1 MARRIKNESAA
12 TKELLDECEIEAGE
26 LMRMLKG
33 LKEFSRPY
41 LKLLPDKRL
50 HGRGEDFLRGLLSD
64 LERKSIEPI
73 AERLGQYRR
82 PLQYFIGESD
92 WDHRPM
98 LDLLCQQVVGDL
110 GEASGVLVID
120 SSAFPKKGRDSVGVT
135 RQWCGR
141 LGKKENCQ
149 LGVFLGYVSNKG
161 HALVDE
167 RLYMPRDWGRD
178 KARRKKCLVPPG
190 LGFKTA
196 AKLALDML
204 GERCRALPHR
214 WIVADDEFGRG
225 FAFRR
230 ELQRMGE
237 RYVLDV
243 PSSLSVRDVNAPRPP
258 RGPGEQRGARRK
270 VPFLQARRWM
280 AGLKDEDWEKIYV
293 RDGVKAP
300 LIVWAARARV
310 QTKEHTR
317 CSKGVQWVLVV
328 KTNDKVPEY
337 RYCLSN
343 AEESV
348 SLKEMV
354 HAASARQ
361 WIEDCFQRAKGK
373 VGLDHYEVRSWGGW
387 HHHMTLCLL
396 ALYFLV
402 LEQRRLNRNT
412 PAVSVQQTAEAL
424 GEILRDPDTDL
435 KNLARKITNRLRRNE
450 QTRIDYWRKLDR
462 LPPSW
467 TIVRAGRVPLF
478 AQ

>member
-1 MARRIKNESAA
+1 MACQIRKTSTA
-12 TKELLDECEIEAGE
+12 TEELLGECEIEAVE
-26 LMRMLKG
+26 LTGMLKE
-33 LKEFSRPY
+33 LKEFGRPY

-50 HGRGEDFLRGLLSD
+50 RERGEDFLQGLLSD

-82 PLQYFIGESD
+82 PLQYFVGQSD
-92 WDHRPM
+92 WDHKPM
-98 LDLLCQQVVGDL
+98 LDLLCRQVVEDL
-110 GEASGVLVID
+110 GEESGVLVID
-120 SSAFPKKGRDSVGVT
+120 PSAFPKKGRDSVGVT

-178 KARRKKCLVPPG
+178 KARRKKCRVPPG
-190 LGFKTA
+190 LRFKTA
-196 AKLALDML
+196 AGLALDML

-237 RYVLDV
+237 RYLLEI
-243 PSSLSVRDVNAPRPP
+243 PCSLAVRDINASAKPRMSGLRGAPRK
-258 RGPGEQRGARRK
+258 A
-270 VPFLQARRWM
+270 PFVQARRWM
-280 AGLKDEDWEKIYV
+280 SGLRTQDWEKVYV
-293 RDGVKAP
+293 RDGTKAP

-310 QTKEHTR
+310 QTRDAGK
-317 CSKGVQWVLVV
+317 CSKRAQWLFVI
-328 KTNDKVPEY
+328 KTNDKIPEY
-337 RYCLSN
+337 RYYFSN
-343 AEESV
+343 AEEEV
-348 SLKEMV
+348 GLKEMA

-373 VGLDHYEVRSWGGW
+373 VGLDHYEVRSWIGW
-387 HHHMTLCLL
+387 HHHMTLSIL

-402 LEQRRLNRNT
+402 LEQRRLSQST
-412 PAVSVQQTAEAL
+412 PAISVQQTAEAM
-424 GEILRDPDTDL
+424 GEILRNPDIDIGE
-435 KNLARKITNRLRRNE
+435 LALMITNRLRRSE
-450 QTRIDYWRKLDR
+450 QTRIDHWRKFRR

-467 TIVRAGRVPLF
+467 GAVRSGHVPTF

>member
-1 MARRIKNESAA
+1 
-12 TKELLDECEIEAGE
+12 
-26 LMRMLKG
+26 
-33 LKEFSRPY
+33 
-41 LKLLPDKRL
+41 
-50 HGRGEDFLRGLLSD
+50 
-64 LERKSIEPI
+64 
-73 AERLGQYRR
+73 
-82 PLQYFIGESD
+82 
-92 WDHRPM
+92 M

-280 AGLKDEDWEKIYV
+280 AGLKDED
-293 RDGVKAP
+293 
-300 LIVWAARARV
+300 L
-310 QTKEHTR
+310 
-317 CSKGVQWVLVV
+317 CSRW
-328 KTNDKVPEY
+328 
-337 RYCLSN
+337 R
-343 AEESV
+343 ES
-348 SLKEMV
+348 S
-354 HAASARQ
+354 
-361 WIEDCFQRAKGK
+361 
-373 VGLDHYEVRSWGGW
+373 
-387 HHHMTLCLL
+387 
-396 ALYFLV
+396 
-402 LEQRRLNRNT
+402 
-412 PAVSVQQTAEAL
+412 P
-424 GEILRDPDTDL
+424 
-435 KNLARKITNRLRRNE
+435 
-450 QTRIDYWRKLDR
+450 DR
-462 LPPSW
+462 LGCACSCANQGTYAVFEGSPMGF
-467 TIVRAGRVPLF
+467 GR
-478 AQ
+478 QDER

>member
-1 MARRIKNESAA
+1 MACRIKNASAA
-12 TKELLDECEIEAGE
+12 TEELLDECAIEARDLTG
-26 LMRMLKG
+26 MLKE
-33 LKEFSRPY
+33 LREFSRPY

-50 HGRGEDFLRGLLSD
+50 HERGEDFLRGLLSD

-82 PLQYFIGESD
+82 PLQYFVGESD
-92 WDHRPM
+92 WDHKPM
-98 LDLLCQQVVGDL
+98 LDLLCRQVVEDL
-110 GEASGVLVID
+110 GEQSGVLVID

-178 KARRKKCLVPPG
+178 KARRKKCRVPPG

-196 AKLALDML
+196 AGLALDML

-214 WIVADDEFGRG
+214 WIVADDEFGKG

-237 RYVLDV
+237 RYLLEI
-243 PSSLSVRDVNAPRPP
+243 PCSWSVRDINAAPEPRISG
-258 RGPGEQRGARRK
+258 RRGASRK
-270 VPFLQARRWM
+270 APFVQARRWM
-280 AGLKDEDWEKIYV
+280 SGLSERDWEKIHV
-293 RDGVKAP
+293 RDGTKAP
-300 LIVWAARARV
+300 LIVWAARTRV
-310 QTKEHTR
+310 QTRDAKK
-317 CSKGVQWVLVV
+317 CSKTTQWLFVIR
-328 KTNDKVPEY
+328 TDDKIPEY
-337 RYCLSN
+337 RYYFSN
-343 AEESV
+343 AEEDV
-348 SLKEMV
+348 SLKEMA

-373 VGLDHYEVRSWGGW
+373 VGLDHYEVRSWVGW
-387 HHHMTLCLL
+387 HHHMTLSML

-402 LEQRRLNRNT
+402 LQQRRLSQNT

-424 GEILRDPDTDL
+424 GDILRNPDIDL
-435 KNLARKITNRLRRNE
+435 KELALKITKRLRRSE
-450 QTRIDYWRKLDR
+450 QTRIDHWRKFHR

-467 TIVRAGRVPLF
+467 TDVRSSRVPAF